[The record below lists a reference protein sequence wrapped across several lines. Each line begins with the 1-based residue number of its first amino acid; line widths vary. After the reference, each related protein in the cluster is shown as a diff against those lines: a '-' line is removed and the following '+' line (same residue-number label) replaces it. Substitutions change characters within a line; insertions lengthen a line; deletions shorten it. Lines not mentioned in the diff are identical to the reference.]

1 MTARHLT
8 KRVELP
14 LPGIGSASARVT
26 VLERGRVRY
35 VVRAPHV
42 HGTFVVVPEHI
53 ANGPILPS
61 SVAVQFGDG
70 LEPLGSFYRE
80 HRPDE
85 PVVHGVRVH
94 GWTERL
100 HPDDLPKGWFLGRY
114 TAGLRNGI
122 HRELSRGTER
132 RTEAVILAI
141 VTHWRSLPDRRAL
154 MRTAAGE
161 KAAEYAEHEGNRA
174 TAAEAQAVELE
185 QERRAVRQRLCALA
199 GILRRRPRPVQA
211 PDPEPVQLQ
220 IEDPR
225 RGPLGQIT
233 VREVAVNAEV
243 AGSVVYE
250 VKGARVSGRFTVGS
264 NRLRPEPIP
273 QGIWVAYGHAS
284 GAYFEDEREHAPV
297 VNGVRL
303 CGQWDRDTSEDIT
316 LTAPDTIGARVPSRG
331 SAPHAT
337 ELRTAAVVR
346 ALALHFLRRP
356 DLAALRLAAAQ
367 ANVPYLRGE
376 ARRRLREVKQQLA
389 IEQHNAHRHRARE
402 RELRALIPSDPRERE
417 DRPAA
422 AA

>member
-1 MTARHLT
+1 MSVRHLT

-14 LPGIGSASARVT
+14 LPGIGSAAARMT

-42 HGTFVVVPEHI
+42 RGTFVVVPDHI
-53 ANGPILPS
+53 ANGPVLPS
-61 SVAVQFGDG
+61 TVAVQFGDG
-70 LEPLGSFYRE
+70 TEPLGSFYRE

-94 GWTERL
+94 GWTGHL
-100 HPDDLPKGWFLGRY
+100 YPDDLPTGWFLGRY
-114 TAGLRNGI
+114 AVGLSNGI
-122 HRELSRGTER
+122 HRELAHGTRR

-141 VTHWRSLPDRRAL
+141 VTHWRSLPFRRDL
-154 MRTAAGE
+154 MVTAARE
-161 KAAEYAEHEGNRA
+161 KAEEYAEHEGTLA
-174 TAAEAQAVELE
+174 AAAEVQAVELE
-185 QERRAVRQRLCALA
+185 QERRSVRLRLCALA
-199 GILRRRPRPVQA
+199 GILRRRPRHVQA

-250 VKGARVSGRFTVGS
+250 VTGPRVSGRFTVGP
-264 NRLRPEPIP
+264 NRYRPEPIP

-284 GAYFEDEREHAPV
+284 DRYYEDERDHAPV

-303 CGQWDRDTSEDIT
+303 CGQWDHNTSDDIT
-316 LTAPDTIGARVPSRG
+316 STAPDTIGARVPSRG
-331 SAPHAT
+331 SAPYAT

-346 ALALHFLRRP
+346 ALALHYLRRP

-367 ANVPYLRGE
+367 ANVPHLR
-376 ARRRLREVKQQLA
+376 ADTRRRLSEVKQQLA
-389 IEQHNAHRHRARE
+389 IEERSARRHRARE
-402 RELRALIPSDPRERE
+402 RELRSLIPISPRE
-417 DRPAA
+417 DLPAEA
-422 AA
+422 A